1 VETNVKQM
9 DTRMIEDE
17 LNMLEDE
24 YANALKDHSDLQILS
39 RIWKKIKELKEE
51 LKCRKK

>member
-1 VETNVKQM
+1 METNVKQM
-9 DTRMIEDE
+9 DTIMIEDE

-39 RIWKKIKELKEE
+39 GIWRKIKELKEE
-51 LKCRKK
+51 LNSREK